1 MYIIIILLISI
12 IIILVYNIYFSIDSQ
27 NINRLIR
34 QTARWSTAAEQDTNP
49 YIANLHATYA
59 MGYLMALREIY
70 PDEIISQKSGIN
82 IRELDI
88 KVNKIM
94 DDAIQKLII
103 VCPEG
108 QPKSKFLA
116 YLSGQGQK

>member
-1 MYIIIILLISI
+1 MIC
-12 IIILVYNIYFSIDSQ
+12 ILVYNSYVSIDRQ

-70 PDEIISQKSGIN
+70 PDEVITRISGIN

-94 DDAIQKLII
+94 DEAVQKLIT

-108 QPKSKFLA
+108 QPKSHFLA
-116 YLSGQGQK
+116 YLSGQGKQW

>member
-1 MYIIIILLISI
+1 MYIIIILLII
-12 IIILVYNIYFSIDSQ
+12 ICILLYVNSNQNSDSQ

-70 PDEIISQKSGIN
+70 PDDIITQMSGIN

-88 KVNKIM
+88 KVNQIM
-94 DDAIQKLII
+94 DGAVQKLVS

-116 YLSGQGQK
+116 YLSGQGQR